1 MDRLTDEQRA
11 TLMQIGWIPLV
22 LLVAALLGV
31 AIYAAR
37 RRRAKEDAL
46 AARELAVIVEE
57 QTATGGGVFSMA
69 MLVLTI
75 GFALTI
81 FVSAKSAIHEI
92 EAGVVLTAGAIVW
105 GLGIALGRKRS
116 YRVFRSEH
124 REPM

>member
-1 MDRLTDEQRA
+1 MEELKQNP
-11 TLMQIGWIPLV
+11 TLGIIL
-22 LLVAALLGV
+22 LLVVALIVFGV
-31 AIYAAR
+31 GTANSMRALR
-37 RRRAKEDAL
+37 RQREAEAAL

-57 QTATGGGVFSMA
+57 NKVTAGGTFSML

-75 GFALTI
+75 LFAVGI

-92 EAGVVLTAGAIVW
+92 EAGVVLTAGSVVW
-105 GLGIALGRKRS
+105 GLGIALGRRRT